1 MRGGKL
7 VRKITVRVRGPRGAW
22 ARTAW
27 RRGLDVT
34 FEALGK
40 LKRTPSRK
48 KQVPQPQAAQERIL
62 RVGMTMLLLTLAIF
76 ASASAGQ
83 TLHLPPHEKY
93 VLRNGLTVLLLEKHG
108 VPLVNVYALVKTGA
122 AADPAGEEGLASVT
136 AGLLRKGTKAR
147 TAQQFA
153 ADLDYIGG
161 EFEAEA
167 GADFS
172 SVSEEF
178 LTKDTDRG
186 LGLLSDALLHPTFP
200 QDEVDK
206 LLAQT
211 LDGVRGAKDDPQQVL
226 GAYYDGYLYGTQPY
240 GRPAGGDE
248 VSLQRIKRDAIV
260 KFYEAKYAPGNVL
273 LAVSGEFS
281 GAEMRKKLEDVF
293 GTWPARSVN
302 SEVIPAT
309 APVKSKR
316 LLLVDKPDAS
326 QTYFAFGNVGI
337 ARNDPDRVAIRVVNT
352 IFGGRFTSELNEALR
367 VESGY
372 TYGVSSFFDARK
384 APGPFGIFSFT
395 KNETTA
401 PAIDL
406 ALQVLQKFHQQGVTE
421 EQLKSAKSY
430 IKGQFPPN
438 IETSRQLAQI
448 IATYEFYAL
457 GDDEINQLEARVD
470 AVTPEMAKQVIQ
482 KHFPSENLVF
492 VLIGK
497 ASAIGPAVEKYADK
511 RDARVISEPG
521 FWPPP
526 EKK

>member
-1 MRGGKL
+1 MRGRTGVQLIAGEKRL
-7 VRKITVRVRGPRGAW
+7 K
-22 ARTAW
+22 TAW
-27 RRGLDVT
+27 RRAWD
-34 FEALGK
+34 A
-40 LKRTPSRK
+40 LKRTP
-48 KQVPQPQAAQERIL
+48 
-62 RVGMTMLLLTLAIF
+62 TTLLLVF
-76 ASASAGQ
+76 AVGSASAQ
-83 TLHLPPHEKY
+83 TLHMPPHEKY
-93 VLRNGLTVLLLEKHG
+93 ILMNGLTVLLLEKHG
-108 VPLVNVYALVKTGA
+108 VPLINVYTLVKTGA

-136 AGLLRKGTKAR
+136 AGLLRKGTKTR
-147 TAQQFA
+147 SAQQFA

-161 EFEAEA
+161 TFEAEA

-178 LTKDTDRG
+178 LTKDLDRG

-206 LLAQT
+206 LLAQA

-226 GAYYDGYLYGTQPY
+226 GLYYDGYLYGTHPY

-248 VSLQRIKRDAIV
+248 VSLQRIKRDAIL
-260 KFYEAKYAPGNVL
+260 KFYETNYVPGNVL
-273 LAVSGEFS
+273 LAVAGEFKS
-281 GAEMRKKLEDVF
+281 ADMRKKLEDVL
-293 GTWPARSVN
+293 GAWVGRSLK
-302 SEVIPAT
+302 EEAIPAI
-309 APVKSKR
+309 APVKSRR
-316 LLLVDKPDAS
+316 LLLVDKPDAT
-326 QTYFAFGNVGI
+326 QTYFALGNVGI

-372 TYGVSSFFDARK
+372 TYGVSSFFDSRK
-384 APGPFGIFSFT
+384 APGPFGIFSYT
-395 KNETTA
+395 KNETTT

-406 ALQVLQKFHQQGVTE
+406 ALRVLEKLHKDGVTD

-448 IATYEFYAL
+448 IATYEFYGL

-470 AVTPEMAKQVIQ
+470 AVTPEIARQVIQ
-482 KHFPSENLVF
+482 RHFPSENLVF

-497 ASAIGPAVEKYADK
+497 ASAIGPAVEKYAEK
-511 RDARVISEPG
+511 RDARAISEPG

-526 EKK
+526 SGVTK